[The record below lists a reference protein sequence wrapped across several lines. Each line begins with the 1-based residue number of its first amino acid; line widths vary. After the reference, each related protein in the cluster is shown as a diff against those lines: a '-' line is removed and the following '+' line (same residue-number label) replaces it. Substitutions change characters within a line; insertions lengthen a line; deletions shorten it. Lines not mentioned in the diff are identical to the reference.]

1 MTDIKWIFFDIGST
15 LVDESVVYERRFKAI
30 SKLVNVSKEY
40 VFQKAIEF
48 YKNNKKGDLEVIN
61 LFGVNMPK
69 WESQYEMLFD
79 DTELCLRVLSSK
91 YKIGIIAN
99 QDYGTENR
107 LINFG
112 IRQYIDV
119 IIASAEEGVAK
130 PDKRIFEL
138 ALNRTNCK
146 AEHAVMIGDR
156 IDNDIIPAKEMGM
169 KTVWIK
175 QGMGKDWKISND
187 YENADFVIDNLSE
200 LLTIL

>member
-175 QGMGKDWKISND
+175 QGMGKYWKISND

>member
-30 SKLVNVSKEY
+30 SKLANASKEY

-48 YKNNKKGDLEVIN
+48 YKNNRKGDLEVIN

-175 QGMGKDWKISND
+175 QGMGKYWKISND

>member
-1 MTDIKWIFFDIGST
+1 M
-15 LVDESVVYERRFKAI
+15 
-30 SKLVNVSKEY
+30 
-40 VFQKAIEF
+40 
-48 YKNNKKGDLEVIN
+48 
-61 LFGVNMPK
+61 
-69 WESQYEMLFD
+69 
-79 DTELCLRVLSSK
+79 
-91 YKIGIIAN
+91 
-99 QDYGTENR
+99 
-107 LINFG
+107 INFG

-119 IIASAEEGVAK
+119 SIASAEEGVAK

-175 QGMGKDWKISND
+175 QGMGKYWKISND

>member
-1 MTDIKWIFFDIGST
+1 
-15 LVDESVVYERRFKAI
+15 
-30 SKLVNVSKEY
+30 
-40 VFQKAIEF
+40 
-48 YKNNKKGDLEVIN
+48 
-61 LFGVNMPK
+61 MPK

-175 QGMGKDWKISND
+175 QGMGKYWKISND

>member
-15 LVDESVVYERRFKAI
+15 LVDESVIYERRFKAI
-30 SKLVNVSKEY
+30 SKLANVSKEY

-175 QGMGKDWKISND
+175 QGMGKYWKISND

>member
-156 IDNDIIPAKEMGM
+156 IDNDIIPAKEIGM

>member
-169 KTVWIK
+169 KTGWIK
-175 QGMGKDWKISND
+175 QGMGNYWKISNFSD
-187 YENADFVIDNLSE
+187 
-200 LLTIL
+200 

>member
-30 SKLVNVSKEY
+30 SKLANVSKEY
-40 VFQKAIEF
+40 VFQKAIAF
-48 YKNNKKGDLEVIN
+48 YKNNKKGDLEAIN

-175 QGMGKDWKISND
+175 QGMGKYWKISND

>member
-15 LVDESVVYERRFKAI
+15 LVDESIVYERRFKTI
-30 SKLVNVSKEY
+30 SELANVSKEH

-61 LFGVNMPK
+61 LLGVNKPK

-146 AEHAVMIGDR
+146 AEQAVMVGDR

-175 QGMGKDWKISND
+175 QGMGKYWKISND
-187 YENADFVIDNLSE
+187 YENADYVIDNLSE